1 MAIYQVS
8 SYNNNS
14 VLNKIP
20 LKNGYIYHMT
30 HIEHLPSILAHGLL
44 SHNNPYKKHDISNK
58 SANDKRERIEPIHN
72 RSVHE
77 YVPFYFN
84 PRNAMLYRVQK
95 EQGDNIVLLEIKKEI
110 LLLNGVIFTNGN
122 AAAQSLGFADDIDD
136 LLNPSFINWDEVFAT
151 SWNDANENVKNEK
164 KFKMMA
170 EVLVPDMVPSAMI
183 AGIVCQN
190 SSVCQKVAKLLNNSI
205 NISWSSS
212 LFFNVSSDTTANQK
226 REFKYYPQTKDELK
240 ALVKN
245 EDIYLGDIDTSA
257 ITDMSSLF
265 FKGYN
270 IMINE
275 RENFDGIEF
284 WNVSNV
290 TNMSSMFSRCKNFNQ
305 PLNSWDVSNV
315 TNMSFMF
322 KNCENFNQPLNS
334 WDVSNVSNMNY
345 MFCGCT
351 NFNQPLNSWNV
362 SNVTDMSRMFGYCT
376 NFNQPLNSWD
386 VSNVTDMSYMFKNCE
401 NFNQPLNSWN
411 VSNVTN
417 MYHMFYECRKFNQPL
432 NSWNVSNVTDMS
444 YMFYRCKNFNQPL
457 NSWNVSNVTNM
468 IGMFAYCENFNQPLN
483 SWNVSNVTNMN
494 IMFENCEIFNQPLNS
509 WDVSN
514 VTDMSEMFRGCA
526 NFNQSLKSWNICKL
540 KFITDMFKNTKTSFK
555 NAININEYYKYHPKT
570 KNELKTLVDDKSIY
584 LGYIDTSAITD
595 MSKLFYVGYD
605 KYHKKIII
613 NKRENFDGIELWNVS
628 NVTDMSGMFS
638 GCKNFNQPLNSW
650 DVSNVTDMRFM
661 FVGCKNFN
669 QPLNSWNV
677 SNVTN
682 MICMFSECVN
692 FNQPL
697 NSWNVSNVADMRFM
711 FVGCHIDKKNLPNFT
726 QEQKDKTLF

>member
-1 MAIYQVS
+1 MAIYQVN

-20 LKNGYIYHMT
+20 LKDGYIYHMT

-84 PRNAMLYRVQK
+84 PRNAMLFVVQK

-136 LLNPSFINWDEVFAT
+136 LLNPSFINWNEVFAT

-190 SSVCQKVAKLLNNSI
+190 PSVCEKVARILNNFI
-205 NISWSSS
+205 NISWNSS
-212 LFFNVSSDTTANQK
+212 LFFNDSSDTIANQK
-226 REFKYYPQTKDELK
+226 REFKYHPQTKDELR
-240 ALVKN
+240 ALVDN

-265 FKGYN
+265 VKGYDEYDE
-270 IMINE
+270 IIINE

-290 TNMSSMFSRCKNFNQ
+290 TDMSYMFAYCSNFNQ
-305 PLNSWDVSNV
+305 PLGSWDVSNV
-315 TNMSFMF
+315 TDMY
-322 KNCENFNQPLNS
+322 
-334 WDVSNVSNMNY
+334 Y
-345 MFCGCT
+345 MFLGCK

-362 SNVTDMSRMFGYCT
+362 SNVTHMSEMFSGCK
-376 NFNQPLNSWD
+376 NFNQPLNSWNVSNVID
-386 VSNVTDMSYMFKNCE
+386 MSGMFSGCGNFNQPLNSWNVSNVTYMSWMFDSCE

-417 MYHMFYECRKFNQPL
+417 MRSMFW
-432 NSWNVSNVTDMS
+432 S
-444 YMFYRCKNFNQPL
+444 CKK
-457 NSWNVSNVTNM
+457 
-468 IGMFAYCENFNQPLN
+468 
-483 SWNVSNVTNMN
+483 
-494 IMFENCEIFNQPLNS
+494 FNQPLNS

-514 VTDMSEMFRGCA
+514 VT
-526 NFNQSLKSWNICKL
+526 N
-540 KFITDMFKNTKTSFK
+540 
-555 NAININEYYKYHPKT
+555 
-570 KNELKTLVDDKSIY
+570 
-584 LGYIDTSAITD
+584 
-595 MSKLFYVGYD
+595 
-605 KYHKKIII
+605 
-613 NKRENFDGIELWNVS
+613 
-628 NVTDMSGMFS
+628 MSGMFS
-638 GCKNFNQPLNSW
+638 GCGNFNQPLDSWDVSNVTCMSYMFSGCKKFNHSLLSWNVSNVANMSHMFSDCENFNQPLNSW
-650 DVSNVTDMRFM
+650 DIDDSTNTASM
-661 FVGCKNFN
+661 FYECGIDEKN
-669 QPLNSWNV
+669 
-677 SNVTN
+677 
-682 MICMFSECVN
+682 I
-692 FNQPL
+692 
-697 NSWNVSNVADMRFM
+697 
-711 FVGCHIDKKNLPNFT
+711 PNFT
-726 QEQKDKTLF
+726 QEQKNRAFIATYNIVF

>member
-84 PRNAMLYRVQK
+84 PRNAMLYVVQK

-136 LLNPSFINWDEVFAT
+136 LLNPNFINWNEVFAT

-190 SSVCQKVAKLLNNSI
+190 SSVCQKVDRVLNNSI
-205 NISWSSS
+205 NISWNSN
-212 LFFNVSSDTTANQK
+212 LFFNVSGNNDSFEFSANTYYEPYKPYKQDNISFTRK
-226 REFKYYPQTKDELK
+226 NFKYHPQTKDELK
-240 ALVKN
+240 ALVDD
-245 EDIYLGDIDTSA
+245 ESIYLGDIDTSA

-265 FKGYN
+265 YESNRKDFS
-270 IMINE
+270 
-275 RENFDGIEF
+275 GIEN
-284 WNVSNV
+284 WDVSNV
-290 TNMSSMFSRCKNFNQ
+290 TDMSGMFLFCKKFNQ

-315 TNMSFMF
+315 TNMNGMF
-322 KNCENFNQPLNS
+322 SGCE
-334 WDVSNVSNMNY
+334 
-345 MFCGCT
+345 

-362 SNVTDMSRMFGYCT
+362 SNVTDMKSMFFCCE

-386 VSNVTDMSYMFKNCE
+386 VSNVTDMYSMFNNCDNFNQPLNSWNISNVTDMGYMFCNCE

-411 VSNVTN
+411 I
-417 MYHMFYECRKFNQPL
+417 
-432 NSWNVSNVTDMS
+432 SNVTDMG
-444 YMFYRCKNFNQPL
+444 YMF
-457 NSWNVSNVTNM
+457 W
-468 IGMFAYCENFNQPLN
+468 
-483 SWNVSNVTNMN
+483 
-494 IMFENCEIFNQPLNS
+494 
-509 WDVSN
+509 
-514 VTDMSEMFRGCA
+514 
-526 NFNQSLKSWNICKL
+526 
-540 KFITDMFKNTKTSFK
+540 
-555 NAININEYYKYHPKT
+555 
-570 KNELKTLVDDKSIY
+570 
-584 LGYIDTSAITD
+584 
-595 MSKLFYVGYD
+595 
-605 KYHKKIII
+605 
-613 NKRENFDGIELWNVS
+613 
-628 NVTDMSGMFS
+628 
-638 GCKNFNQPLNSW
+638 
-650 DVSNVTDMRFM
+650 
-661 FVGCKNFN
+661 GCKNFN
-669 QPLNSWNV
+669 QPLNSWNIDDY
-677 SNVTN
+677 TN
-682 MICMFSECVN
+682 TEDMFDNCN
-692 FNQPL
+692 
-697 NSWNVSNVADMRFM
+697 
-711 FVGCHIDKKNLPNFT
+711 IDEKNLPNFT
-726 QEQKDKTLF
+726 ELQKIEIKIDEIPF